1 MDHDDQNEFL
11 CDCCNV
17 ATHYCAVHEAYLCA
31 DELPDHPCPVKPIGV
46 KGDPSKVGDLTTFNL
61 NTQSISGAIDDIP
74 EFFAAL
80 RKSVLSSLD
89 SIEATLVAHRKESEK
104 QNRPA
109 VLGRRDPIS
118 HEIRVA
124 LTYMALIDSMTL
136 DFSRHLRE
144 TESAVLTAT
153 DPKGTHANFATRIF
167 AQAAKEVNQAAS
179 VTMDTVQ
186 LIDETSP
193 LHMDYSVSKLDAPE
207 VVVETNDFGAS
218 ERVIE
223 TTEFRPIFKRMS
235 LKPADDGDLGELRL
249 EDFLLDDE
257 TQEVNKIEQIQERF
271 NECRTR
277 LSRVLDQAL
286 FDMNC
291 PNFFERNYTDS
302 VNDYM
307 DQFRQTIEAL
317 LRELKNNFNKL

>member
-1 MDHDDQNEFL
+1 
-11 CDCCNV
+11 
-17 ATHYCAVHEAYLCA
+17 
-31 DELPDHPCPVKPIGV
+31 
-46 KGDPSKVGDLTTFNL
+46 VGDLTTFNL
-61 NTQSISGAIDDIP
+61 NTQSISSAIDTIP
-74 EFFAAL
+74 EFFAGL
-80 RKSVLSSLD
+80 RQSVMASLD
-89 SIEATLVAHRKESEK
+89 SIEATLMAHRQESEK

-124 LTYMALIDSMTL
+124 MTFMALLDSMTV
-136 DFSRHLRE
+136 DFARHLRE
-144 TESAVLTAT
+144 SESRVLTAT
-153 DPKGTHANFATRIF
+153 DNKATHAHFATRIF
-167 AQAAKEVNQAAS
+167 AQAAKEVNQVAS
-179 VTMDTVQ
+179 ATMDTVQ

-193 LHMDYSVSKLDAPE
+193 FHMDYSVSKLDAPE
-207 VVVETNDFGAS
+207 VVVETNGFGAS

-223 TTEFRPIFKRMS
+223 TTEFRPIFKRVSMR
-235 LKPADDGDLGELRL
+235 PNDDADLGELRL

-317 LRELKNNFNKL
+317 LRELKNSFNKL